1 MTSQKGAARTVCA
14 LRTEFF
20 WPFNRLMAKKG
31 GPARRSSSAATGK
44 RSGKKADAPRFNTGR
59 DSKDAA
65 TGPIIR
71 SLPGTLGS
79 ERVAETARRP
89 LWKKILIAVVILAA
103 LGLTWLTCKAR
114 LSVADETG
122 TIKVTGINSSV
133 TIARDALGVPFVKAD
148 SEQDAFFG
156 AGYAAA
162 SDRLWQMYAT
172 KLAVTG
178 RLAEIAGSK
187 MLPIDVYMR
196 SVGIKRNVDR
206 AIDKMPAE
214 YRKPLEAYAAGVNAY
229 LQTHK
234 HLPMEFILTGY
245 TPEPWTIYDCGYVFG
260 ALSFGLS
267 LNVNEELFF
276 LEAAN
281 KLGAEKAAWLVPTYP
296 DEPIPFAEA
305 QKIDKKIASLL
316 EHETGT
322 LRDTLEELNK
332 LFRTGMP
339 ASNNWAIAGSK
350 TKGGKAILANDTH
363 LLLTMPALWYMMSIE
378 SPTYKAAGVTIAGQP
393 FIQLGYNG
401 AIAWGA
407 TMVEA
412 DCQDL
417 FIEKIRSENG
427 QTLYLRADNTWAP
440 VRERKE
446 HFKVRFGSD
455 RDVTLRFTA
464 NGPLISDAVKQLSEE
479 KKIPLVPVGGV
490 KTEYHFAMR
499 WSLQDGDTAGI
510 GIYEMGRA
518 QSMGEFRRA
527 AAKIQS
533 IYLNLVYTDGEN
545 IAWQTTGRIPV
556 RSKGTGQL
564 PSIAAEG
571 YRWKAYLPFE
581 RQPHKENPE
590 EGFLVT
596 ANERTVAKGDDRK
609 ISSVW
614 YSPERAERIRALL
627 TPKNDWTGAD
637 VRQMQMDVYSRMA
650 EKTIAVFSERQ
661 VEINNAIAQLPEK
674 KQKRARAALDIL
686 TKFDNVMGAKSQGA
700 ALIGAFYHVFT
711 RNVFGDELVLDSP
724 LWKGFVDINLRSYSA
739 PQDHILG
746 RDESPFFDNV
756 NTPRKETRA
765 DMIAL
770 SLADAYEFC
779 TDEMGA
785 PEKWR
790 WEKLHKIYW
799 RNDTTKEAGI
809 LSWYMNHGPVS
820 YWGDGH
826 TINVSLFAWG
836 ESFETLVIPAMRF
849 IVDFNEKEPAQLI
862 IHSGVSGNPSS
873 DHYRDQ
879 IKLFL
884 KGESNPLPMGDEA
897 KQKQYTKVLT
907 LTK

>member
-1 MTSQKGAARTVCA
+1 
-14 LRTEFF
+14 
-20 WPFNRLMAKKG
+20 MAKKG
-31 GPARRSSSAATGK
+31 GYSRTPGPKAPRRGARRAETQ
-44 RSGKKADAPRFNTGR
+44 PRFNTGR

-71 SLPGTLGS
+71 SLPGSLGKERTTGTLK
-79 ERVAETARRP
+79 RP
-89 LWKKILIAVVILAA
+89 LWKKILLAVALLAV
-103 LGLTWLTCKAR
+103 LGLTWLTCKAK
-114 LSVADETG
+114 LSVANETG
-122 TIKVTGINSSV
+122 TLKIAGISGSV
-133 TIARDALGVPFVKAD
+133 TIARDELGVPFVKAD

-162 SDRLWQMYAT
+162 SDRLWQMYST

-187 MLPIDVYMR
+187 MLPVDVYMR
-196 SVGIKRNVDR
+196 SVGVKRNVDR

-214 YRKPLEAYAAGVNAY
+214 NRAPLEAYAAGINAY

-234 HLPMEFILTGY
+234 HLPIEFILTGY

-260 ALSFGLS
+260 ALSFGLA
-267 LNVNEELFF
+267 LNINEELFF
-276 LEAAN
+276 IEAA
-281 KLGAEKAAWLVPTYP
+281 KQLGAEKAAWLVPTYQ

-305 QKIDKKIASLL
+305 QKIDKKIASSLTP
-316 EHETGT
+316 ETQM
-322 LRDTLEELNK
+322 LRDTLENLNQI
-332 LFRTGMP
+332 FRTGMP

-350 TKGGKAILANDTH
+350 TKGGKAIVANDTH
-363 LLLTMPALWYMMSIE
+363 LPITLPALWYMMSIE

-401 AIAWGA
+401 TLAWGA

-417 FIEKIRSENG
+417 FVETIKSENG
-427 QTLYLRADNTWAP
+427 QTLYLKADNTWAP
-440 VRERKE
+440 VREVKE
-446 HFKVRFGSD
+446 KFKVRFG
-455 RDVTLRFTA
+455 RDKEFTLRFTG
-464 NGPLISDAVKQLSEE
+464 NGPLISDAVRQLGAQQLM
-479 KKIPLVPVGGV
+479 PLVAVGEI
-490 KTEYHFAMR
+490 KTESHLAMR
-499 WSLQDGDTAGI
+499 WTLQDGDNAAI

-518 QSMGEFRRA
+518 QTMAQFRSA
-527 AAKIQS
+527 AAKMHS
-533 IYLNLVYTDGEN
+533 IYLNLVYSDGEK

-571 YRWKAYLPFE
+571 YRWKGFLPFD
-581 RQPHKENPE
+581 RQPRKENPE
-590 EGFLVT
+590 DGFLVT

-609 ISSVW
+609 ISGAW
-614 YSPERAERIRALL
+614 YSPERAERIRSML
-627 TPKNDWTGAD
+627 TPKNDWTGAET
-637 VRQMQMDVYSRMA
+637 RQMQMDLYSRMA
-650 EKTIAVFSERQ
+650 EKTIAIFSERQ
-661 VEINNAIAQLPEK
+661 VEINNAIARLPEK

-686 TKFDNVMGAKSQGA
+686 TKFDNVMSAKSQGA
-700 ALIGAFYHVFT
+700 AVMGAFYHVFT
-711 RNVFGDELVLDSP
+711 RNVFGDELVIDSP
-724 LWKGFVDINLRSYSA
+724 LWKAFIDTNLRSYSA

-756 NTPRKETRA
+756 KTPEKETRA
-765 DMIAL
+765 DMLAL

-779 TDEMGA
+779 GDEMGA

-820 YWGDGH
+820 YQGDSH
-826 TINVSLFAWG
+826 TINVSHYPWG
-836 ESFETLVIPAMRF
+836 ESFETFAIPAMRF
-849 IVDFNEKEPAQLI
+849 VVDFNEAEPAQLM

-884 KGESNPLPMGDEA
+884 KGENNALPMGAEA
-897 KQKQYTKVLT
+897 KKKQYSKVLV
-907 LTK
+907 LEK

>member
-1 MTSQKGAARTVCA
+1 
-14 LRTEFF
+14 
-20 WPFNRLMAKKG
+20 MAKKG
-31 GPARRSSSAATGK
+31 GPSRKSSAASP
-44 RSGKKADAPRFNTGR
+44 RRRPGKKAESPRFNPGR

-71 SLPGTLGS
+71 SLPGALGN
-79 ERVAETARRP
+79 ERSGETAKRP
-89 LWKKILIAVVILAA
+89 LWKKILIVIALLAV

-114 LSVADETG
+114 LSVTNETG
-122 TIKVTGINSSV
+122 TIKIAGISGNV

-162 SDRLWQMYAT
+162 SDRLWQMYST

-187 MLPIDVYMR
+187 MLPVDVYMR

-206 AIDKMPAE
+206 AINKMSPESRA
-214 YRKPLEAYAAGVNAY
+214 PLEAYAAGVNAF
-229 LQTHK
+229 LATHK
-234 HLPMEFILTGY
+234 HLPIEFILTGY

-260 ALSFGLS
+260 ALSFGLA
-267 LNVNEELFF
+267 LNINEELFF
-276 LEAAN
+276 IEAA
-281 KLGAEKAAWLVPTYP
+281 KQMGAEKAAWLVPTYP

-305 QKIDKKIASLL
+305 QKIEKKIAWSLSP
-316 EHETGT
+316 ETQM
-322 LRDTLEELNK
+322 LRDTLEHLNQI
-332 LFRTGMP
+332 FRTGMP

-350 TKGGKAILANDTH
+350 TRGGKAILANDTH
-363 LLLTMPALWYMMSIE
+363 LLITMPALWYMMSIE
-378 SPTYKAAGVTIAGQP
+378 SPTYTAAGVTIAGQP

-401 AIAWGA
+401 KIAWGA

-417 FIEKIRSENG
+417 FIETIRSENG
-427 QTLYLRADNTWAP
+427 QTLYLKADNTWAP
-440 VRERKE
+440 VRELKE
-446 HFKVRFGSD
+446 KFKVRFG
-455 RDVTLRFTA
+455 RDKEVTLRFTG
-464 NGPLISDAVKQLSEE
+464 NGPLISDAVRQLESS
-479 KKIPLVPVGGV
+479 KHIPLVPVGGSLAQ
-490 KTEYHFAMR
+490 THLAMR
-499 WSLQDGDTAGI
+499 WTLQDGDTAGI

-518 QSMGEFRRA
+518 QTMAEFRRA

-533 IYLNLVYTDGEN
+533 IYLNLVYSDGDN

-571 YRWKAYLPFE
+571 YRWKAYLPFD

-596 ANERTVAKGDDRK
+596 ANERTVAKGDERK
-609 ISSVW
+609 ISGVW
-614 YSPERAERIRALL
+614 YSPERAERIRMLL
-627 TPKNDWTGAD
+627 AAKDDWTGAD
-637 VRQMQMDVYSRMA
+637 TRQMQMDLYSRMA
-650 EKTIAVFSERQ
+650 EKTLAVFSERQ
-661 VEINNAIAQLPEK
+661 VEIKNAIARLPEK

-686 TKFDNVMGAKSQGA
+686 TKFDNVMSARSQGA
-700 ALIGAFYHVFT
+700 AVMGAFYHTFT

-724 LWKGFVDINLRSYSA
+724 LWKAFIDTNLRSYSA

-756 NTPRKETRA
+756 QTAEKETKA

-779 TDEMGA
+779 ADEMGS
-785 PEKWR
+785 PDKWR

-820 YWGDGH
+820 YQGDSH
-826 TINVSLFAWG
+826 TINVSHYAWG
-836 ESFETLVIPAMRF
+836 ESFETLGIPAMRF
-849 IVDFNEKEPAQLI
+849 VVDFNEAEPAQLM

-873 DHYRDQ
+873 EHYRDQ
-879 IKLFL
+879 IQLFL
-884 KGESNPLPMGDEA
+884 KGGNNALPMGSEA
-897 KQKQYTKVLT
+897 KQKQYSSVLK
-907 LTK
+907 LEK